1 VNFAMTAFCVYSER
15 KIASPNRKHTAM
27 HIEICIITKVNFEW
41 DIDKAAENEVKHGV
55 TFDEAQEVF
64 RDAYAIEF
72 YDELHSDFEDRF
84 RLLGM
89 SSRQVL
95 LVIYTERENDVL
107 RIISARKATT
117 NEKKQYEA
125 QK

>member
-1 VNFAMTAFCVYSER
+1 
-15 KIASPNRKHTAM
+15 
-27 HIEICIITKVNFEW
+27 
-41 DIDKAAENEVKHGV
+41 
-55 TFDEAQEVF
+55 VF
-64 RDAYAIEF
+64 SAAYAIEF

-95 LVIYTERENDVL
+95 LVIYTERKHDVL